1 MKTQLRI
8 ANWNVM
14 RATPNT
20 SRFGAVEGYCH
31 AQDVDIWFLTET
43 HQDLSPHQGY
53 FGIHSGTPDRLFKPG
68 EKWSSIWSKWP
79 IESMSG
85 FVTDGSRCVAGR
97 IEHNVLGEIILYGTV
112 LPWNNDLRVKE
123 SSSFQAYQEALEVQK
138 SDWLRIQ
145 RDFPQ
150 ATLIIAGDFNQ
161 GLVDKHFYGSRKK
174 QNLLESAIKECQISP
189 LTAGANDP
197 IARDSHPR
205 ANIDHIFVASSF
217 VWNLEKSNRWPD
229 TQVPVKNLSDHFG
242 VSLEVSLNSD
252 KRSVPIFN

>member
-1 MKTQLRI
+1 
-8 ANWNVM
+8 M

-242 VSLEVSLNSD
+242 VSVEVSLNSD